1 MHLYYRYMDLD
12 SILKGI
18 KNKDRQAQRALYDT
32 YAPVLMS
39 IGMRYMKDVQQAEDM
54 VAEAFFKIFTR
65 IHTYKET
72 GSFEGWMK
80 RIMINEC
87 LMEIRKN
94 QRRNL
99 HVSIDEVDLDTDP
112 VALDKLSA
120 EEIIS
125 TINELPEGYR
135 TVFNMYVI
143 DGYKHREIA
152 DILGISIHTSKSQ
165 LIMAK
170 RKLQQLLKKNEEII
184 NHELLEINTR

>member
-1 MHLYYRYMDLD
+1 MHLYYRFMDLD

>member
-1 MHLYYRYMDLD
+1 MHLYCRYMDLD

-39 IGMRYMKDVQQAEDM
+39 IGMRYMKNVQQAEDM
-54 VAEAFFKIFTR
+54 VAEAFIKIFTR
-65 IHTYKET
+65 IRTYKET

-94 QRRNL
+94 QRRHL
-99 HVSIDEVDLDTDP
+99 HVPIDEVDIDTDP
-112 VALDKLSA
+112 VVLNKMSA

-135 TVFNMYVI
+135 TVFNLYVI

-184 NHELLEINTR
+184 IHELLEINTR

>member
-184 NHELLEINTR
+184 NHELLEFNTR

>member
-1 MHLYYRYMDLD
+1 MHLYYRFMDLD

-184 NHELLEINTR
+184 NHELLEFNTR